1 MKGTMI
7 KVPLKNFLDS
17 VIYTSYVSVICLI
30 LQPKQF
36 KMIN

>member
-7 KVPLKNFLDS
+7 KVPLKNYLDS
-17 VIYTSYVSVICLI
+17 VIYTSYVSVILI